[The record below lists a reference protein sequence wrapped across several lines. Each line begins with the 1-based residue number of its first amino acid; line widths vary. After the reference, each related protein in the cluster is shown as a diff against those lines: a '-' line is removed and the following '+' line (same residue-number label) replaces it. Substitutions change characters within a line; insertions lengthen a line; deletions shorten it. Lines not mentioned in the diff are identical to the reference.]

1 MAPRRPKGTGR
12 KKIEIRRIES
22 KLGRQ
27 VRFSKRRPG
36 LFKKASE
43 LATICDAKVAVVAFS
58 PANKVFTFGHPS
70 VDSVLDH
77 FIKTEEA
84 EEAGGGG
91 DGDGGELNQAM
102 ADLNQA
108 QGELSQGLA
117 DAYQENYELRG
128 LLEAEQARN
137 KAAQEVLAK
146 ARTEG
151 CQTTAW
157 LDGYA
162 TLMGEPDLLPYEA
175 VMAKVHA
182 AVATEANR
190 LRQQALLLHFTV
202 AGGGGGFPVG
212 GTNGGLETLHKLDMM
227 MGMPPPPPPPGY
239 AAGMETPL
247 QGFGPHGFPQ

>member
-1 MAPRRPKGTGR
+1 M
-12 KKIEIRRIES
+12 
-22 KLGRQ
+22 
-27 VRFSKRRPG
+27 
-36 LFKKASE
+36 
-43 LATICDAKVAVVAFS
+43 
-58 PANKVFTFGHPS
+58 
-70 VDSVLDH
+70 
-77 FIKTEEA
+77 KTEAA

-91 DGDGGELNQAM
+91 DGAELNQAM

-108 QGELSQGLA
+108 QGELSQELA
-117 DAYQENYELRG
+117 DAHQENYDLRG

-146 ARTEG
+146 KRTEG

-162 TLMGEPDLLPYEA
+162 TLMGEPDLVPYEA

-182 AVATEANR
+182 AVAAQANR

-202 AGGGGGFPVG
+202 AEGGGGFPVG
-212 GTNGGLETLHKLDMM
+212 GTNAGLDTLHKLDMM
-227 MGMPPPPPPPGY
+227 MGMPPPPGY
-239 AAGMETPL
+239 AAGMEMAL